1 MFSTLGGCFSI
12 GGEIMNLFED
22 LKWRG
27 LIKDVTDEEAFVERL
42 KKPLRLYCGFD
53 PTADSLH
60 IGSLQQILL
69 LRRYQL
75 NGHTPIALI
84 GDATGMIGDPRPTTE
99 RKLLTIE
106 EVRANGVKIKAQLAR
121 ILEHPATT
129 NNFIAVNNYDW
140 LSKIDILSFLRD
152 YGKHFNVAYMIN
164 KDTISSRL
172 SSGISFTEFTYTILQ
187 AVDFMHLY
195 QKFDCEVQIGGS
207 DQWGNLT
214 SGTEL
219 IRRTMDDAKVF
230 GVTSPLITNSDGS
243 KFGKSEGKNIW
254 LSEERTSAYA
264 FYQYWLNVSDSDVID
279 FMKRLSLKSPS
290 EISSYELGVK
300 TEGHL
305 RKAQKALAEELTAL
319 VHGSEGLAKALKI
332 TEALFSGAWKELNL
346 SDILDALS
354 EAPSLSVSE
363 PKALID
369 VLTEGKLAVS
379 KREARELIENGSI
392 SVNGEKITALDYVLS
407 KENALHQHLHVLRK
421 GKKNYFVMK
430 FEG

>member
-1 MFSTLGGCFSI
+1 
-12 GGEIMNLFED
+12 MNFYEE

-27 LIKDVTDEEAFVERL
+27 LIKDITDEEAFIERL

-75 NGHTPIALI
+75 QGHTPIALI

-99 RKLLTIE
+99 RKLMTLE
-106 EVRANGVKIKAQLAR
+106 EVRSNGAKIKTLLAR
-121 ILEHPATT
+121 FLEKEGS

-195 QKFDCEVQIGGS
+195 QTYDCEVQIGGS

-230 GVTSPLITNSDGS
+230 GVTSPLITNTDGS

-254 LSEERTSAYA
+254 LSAEKTSPYA
-264 FYQYWLNVSDSDVID
+264 FFQYWLNVSDSDVID
-279 FMKRLSLKSPS
+279 FMKRLSMKSPE
-290 EISSYELGVK
+290 EIMSYEAGVK
-300 TEGHL
+300 SEGHL
-305 RKAQKALAEELTAL
+305 RTAQKALAEELTEL
-319 VHGSEGLAKALKI
+319 VHGLDGLTQSKKI
-332 TEALFSGAWKELNL
+332 TEVFFSGQWRDLNL
-346 SDILDALS
+346 NDILDALS
-354 EAPSLSVSE
+354 DAPSLESDVAL
-363 PKALID
+363 PLID
-369 VLTEGKLAVS
+369 VLIQGKLAIS
-379 KREARELIENGSI
+379 KREARELIEKGSI
-392 SVNGEKITALDYVLS
+392 SVNGEKVTALDYVLDQT
-407 KENALHQHLHVLRK
+407 NALHQHVHVLKK
-421 GKKNYFVMK
+421 GKKNYFIMK
-430 FEG
+430 LKG

>member
-1 MFSTLGGCFSI
+1 
-12 GGEIMNLFED
+12 MNFFEE

-27 LIKDVTDEEAFVERL
+27 LVKDVTDEAAFIERL
-42 KKPLRLYCGFD
+42 KKPMRLYCGFD

-75 NGHTPIALI
+75 VGHTPIALI

-99 RKLLTIE
+99 RKLMTIE
-106 EVRANGVKIKAQLAR
+106 EVRQNGVKIKAQLAKF
-121 ILEHPATT
+121 LDHPGN

-140 LSKIDILSFLRD
+140 LSKIDILTFLRD

-187 AVDFMHLY
+187 AVDFMTLY
-195 QKFDCEVQIGGS
+195 KDYQCEAQIGGS

-219 IRRTMDDAKVF
+219 IRRSMDEAKVF
-230 GVTSPLITNSDGS
+230 GITSPLITNSDGS

-254 LSEERTSAYA
+254 LSEERTSPYA
-264 FYQYWLNVSDSDVID
+264 FYQYWLNVSDTDVID
-279 FMKRLSLKSPS
+279 FMKRLSLKSPE
-290 EISSYELGVK
+290 EIMAFEAGVQ

-319 VHGSEGLAKALKI
+319 VHGQDGLSKATKI
-332 TEALFSGAWKELNL
+332 TEVFFSGQWKELNL
-346 SDILDALS
+346 SDIQDALS
-354 EAPSLSVSE
+354 DAPSLSVSE

-392 SVNGEKITALDYVLS
+392 SVNGDRINTLDYVLS